1 MSTDRFHTPSFHTQ
15 GYFELEGPAE
25 PSFLS
30 RVLQVLQ
37 LRGCIVES
45 FACARRG
52 DGFSLSVVIAE
63 ADRCRPDVIAALM
76 RKLIGVSSLRWHL
89 EGRRAEADAEREVR
103 KLA

>member
-1 MSTDRFHTPSFHTQ
+1 MSTDRFHTQ
-15 GYFELEGPAE
+15 GHFELEGPAE

-37 LRGCIVES
+37 LRGCIVER
-45 FACARRG
+45 FACERQG
-52 DGFSLSVVIAE
+52 EGFTLSVVIAE

-76 RKLIGVSSLRWHL
+76 RKIIGVSSLRWHV
-89 EGRRAEADAEREVR
+89 EGHREEPLR